1 MSTKLRSV
9 YISRT
14 PLNTAIGP
22 TLNAQSTARTD
33 ALDISCAH
41 QVLPNIPLSPAKV
54 TRCGFYLSE
63 TLALDASSRAGV
75 FGSHAMPQRRRWAQ
89 GQDSNHLFTLLR
101 WRHPK

>member
-63 TLALDASSRAGV
+63 TLVLDASSRAGV